1 MFFVLSGNRPENR
14 QSIEILDKQAAQR
27 PDIDVICCTP
37 KNQGSGWRPLE
48 DDAPL
53 RGFNRVSTFMG
64 ICSDV
69 LHEQGQSQKDS
80 QADAWDGII
89 STYVVTRSHQGP
101 WTLFKGSLTY

>member
-1 MFFVLSGNRPENR
+1 
-14 QSIEILDKQAAQR
+14 
-27 PDIDVICCTP
+27 
-37 KNQGSGWRPLE
+37 
-48 DDAPL
+48 
-53 RGFNRVSTFMG
+53 MG

-69 LHEQGQSQKDS
+69 LLEQGQSQKDS